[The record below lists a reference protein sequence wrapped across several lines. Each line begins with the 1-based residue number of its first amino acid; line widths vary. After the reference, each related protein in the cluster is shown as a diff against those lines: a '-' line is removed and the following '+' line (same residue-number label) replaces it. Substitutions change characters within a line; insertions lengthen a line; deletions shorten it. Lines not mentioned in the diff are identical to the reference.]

1 MPIKYDDEKVIKPG
15 ITRNLTSEQL
25 VEIIKCKRDVKYFAN
40 NYYKVVSNE
49 KGEHVIHLRE
59 FQMRM
64 LDHYVNH
71 RHKISMSG
79 RQSGK
84 TVTSC
89 IYLLWSAIFNEHC
102 NIAVLANKQ
111 KNAIEILD
119 DIRRAYEGLP
129 PFMKPGTTEYN
140 NTKIEF
146 ENGSA
151 IFGSATSENALRGF
165 SAKILFCDEFA
176 FVPKNIAD
184 KFWKSNFPIIGN
196 TGQVILVSTPNG
208 PSGLFYE
215 IWQSANKNDG
225 GYPFAP
231 FRVDWWEVPGRD
243 EKFKQ
248 EMIASLGTVGWKSEF
263 ECSFEGSSKTLLN
276 GETLERLAKMTRNP
290 IKQESQY
297 FNIWANPQKGRVY
310 IAGVDV
316 SSGAG
321 SDNSVVEIYDVTDY
335 YSKGFYELVALY
347 KRNDINIFDFTSVLE
362 TIAKRYNN
370 ASVICENNGTGLGGI
385 MLNEL
390 YMEKGYENVY
400 YDYENQTLGVNAN
413 AQTKPMA
420 VSNFKEDIEA
430 NVCRSYAQSLL
441 TELRIYEEGSKPGK
455 FAAKRGTGNMD
466 DQVAASYWSSF
477 LLRTKWWDDNK
488 NDFYSKIIIQQAPR
502 EEEAQSEQEL
512 DNFKRLFNDSN
523 EFSPEQDML
532 NFEKE
537 MMEGE

>member
-1 MPIKYDDEKVIKPG
+1 MVR
-15 ITRNLTSEQL
+15 T
-25 VEIIKCKRDVKYFAN
+25 
-40 NYYKVVSNE
+40 
-49 KGEHVIHLRE
+49 
-59 FQMRM
+59 
-64 LDHYVNH
+64 
-71 RHKISMSG
+71 
-79 RQSGK
+79 
-84 TVTSC
+84 
-89 IYLLWSAIFNEHC
+89 
-102 NIAVLANKQ
+102 
-111 KNAIEILD
+111 
-119 DIRRAYEGLP
+119 
-129 PFMKPGTTEYN
+129 
-140 NTKIEF
+140 
-146 ENGSA
+146 
-151 IFGSATSENALRGF
+151 
-165 SAKILFCDEFA
+165 
-176 FVPKNIAD
+176 
-184 KFWKSNFPIIGN
+184 
-196 TGQVILVSTPNG
+196 
-208 PSGLFYE
+208 
-215 IWQSANKNDG
+215 
-225 GYPFAP
+225 
-231 FRVDWWEVPGRD
+231 
-243 EKFKQ
+243 
-248 EMIASLGTVGWKSEF
+248 
-263 ECSFEGSSKTLLN
+263 
-276 GETLERLAKMTRNP
+276 P

-297 FNIWANPQKGRVY
+297 FSIWANPQKGRVY

-430 NVCRSYAQSLL
+430 NICRSYSQSLL
-441 TELRIYEEGSKPGK
+441 TELRIYEEGNKPGK

-466 DQVAASYWSSF
+466 DQVAASYWCSF

-488 NDFYSKIIIQQAPR
+488 NDFYSKIIVQQAPR
-502 EEEAQSEQEL
+502 EEEAQAEQEL

-523 EFSPEQDML
+523 EVSPEQDML

-537 MMEGE
+537 MMEGQ